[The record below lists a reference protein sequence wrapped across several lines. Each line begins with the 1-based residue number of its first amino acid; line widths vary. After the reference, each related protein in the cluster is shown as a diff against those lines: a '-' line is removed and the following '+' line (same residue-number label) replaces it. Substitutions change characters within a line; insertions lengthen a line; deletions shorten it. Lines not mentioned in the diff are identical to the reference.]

1 VFSSTWGLSAML
13 DPEPSDEMLVT
24 LAAYGLFML
33 NWSLLETVIE
43 VAIAKRLELHPLE
56 GNIVTS
62 SLAFQSR
69 SSILRSLLD
78 LDTRKEAKEAQ
89 KLINTI
95 VQEANR
101 NAIIHGQVFVAGSH
115 HLRFIHR
122 KANDAIS
129 AKCIEVDSD
138 SMRERANSLKEH
150 IVRLQELLSIS
161 DDALHEFGL
170 ISQKLAIKSATSP
183 KPPNS
188 KNSEL

>member
-1 VFSSTWGLSAML
+1 MAT
-13 DPEPSDEMLVT
+13 EPPFDVSDEMTVT

-43 VAIAKRLELHPLE
+43 VAIMKRLELHPLE

-62 SLAFQSR
+62 SLSFQAR
-69 SSILRSLLD
+69 SSILRSLLE
-78 LDTRKEAKEAQ
+78 LDVGKEAKEAQ
-89 KLINTI
+89 RLIGTI

-122 KANDAIS
+122 KTDSGIS

-138 SMRERANSLKEH
+138 SMQQRATALKEN
-150 IVRLQELLSIS
+150 IVRLQELLSVP
-161 DDALHEFGL
+161 DDLLHEFGL
-170 ISQKLAIKSATSP
+170 ISQKLVIKSATSP
-183 KPPNS
+183 KPPKS
-188 KNSEL
+188 RNSEL